1 MILERDGELRTLSG
15 FVDDLTVAGGRV
27 ALVRGE
33 AGIGK
38 STLVERFVAE
48 ESARAHVLV
57 GACDDLLTP
66 QPFGPVWDVA
76 RREPTVADPLSHGDT
91 RAVMEALLALLSR
104 PARPTVLVI
113 EDTQWADEATLDTI
127 RFLGRRIGRANG
139 LVLLT
144 YRDGEVDL
152 DHPLRQVIGDL
163 PPQRVERLLLRPL
176 SATAV
181 ATMIGD
187 RPFAV
192 DEILSLTGGN
202 PLFVAEVVGSGTAAV
217 PGSVR
222 DAVLARVA
230 KLPDG
235 ARQLLRLVSV
245 VPGGATRHL
254 VEALVGPTAE
264 AVQAA
269 SPRGLLVVDA
279 DDLFFRHEL
288 QRRAVE
294 SSLTPAERRELNRMV
309 LDRLGDRA
317 EPSRLVHHAR
327 EAGDVE
333 ALVRHAPRAARAAV
347 EIESHREAAAHFQAL
362 GPHLDRLPP
371 SERADVLEEWA
382 GSEVMLGSGRP
393 AELVTEAIAI
403 RRTLDDDVALART
416 LTLAVTVYERTA
428 MPAEAEACAVEA
440 VGILEPD
447 GPSRALARALTQQ
460 AWLLFMAGSDDRRA
474 VGLAE
479 RARRMAEA
487 EGDELTTVRAMMWA
501 GAIAYNAG
509 DHEAFA
515 VVEEAQRRAAR
526 AGFRQEETIALI
538 NLAGMC
544 GDVRDVARASD
555 LARRARE
562 TAARH
567 EQGSL
572 QAYAQAMY
580 AEILL
585 WQGSWEEAE
594 TTATDA
600 LQGGPHP
607 ANIGWRILGLLQARR
622 GRAEA
627 GSILER
633 ARSHAEQSGELQQL
647 DPMASVLAEYTWLVG
662 DDDADRRAFILAT
675 AEHARASGPPW
686 PSGALVLWLWKLD
699 LLDDVPA
706 HTPECYR
713 AIIDGRW
720 ELAAE
725 FWRSRGVPYEEGVAL
740 LHGDTEARLRAIEL
754 FEGLGAGATAARAR
768 RELRAVG
775 VRVPRGRS
783 ATTRAHLAGLT
794 SRQAEVLAL
803 LADGLSNAEI
813 ADRLFISPRTVE
825 NHVTAVLMKLDVAD
839 RRAAVSVAR
848 DRGFVA
854 S

>member
-66 QPFGPVWDVA
+66 QPFGPVWDIA
-76 RREPTVADPLSHGDT
+76 RREPTVAAPLSHGDT

-127 RFLGRRIGRANG
+127 TFLGRRIGRANG

-163 PPQRVERLLLRPL
+163 PPRHVERMALRPL

-187 RPFAV
+187 RPFEV

-202 PLFVAEVVGSGTAAV
+202 PLFVAEVLGSGTASV

-230 KLPDG
+230 RLPDG
-235 ARQLLRLVSV
+235 ARRLLRLVSV
-245 VPGGATRHL
+245 VPGGAARDL
-254 VEALVGPTAE
+254 VDELVAPTVGQVNAC
-264 AVQAA
+264 VLQ
-269 SPRGLLVVDA
+269 GLLAVGA
-279 DDLFFRHEL
+279 DGLSFRHEL

-294 SSLTPAERRELNRMV
+294 SSLTPAERRELNRVV
-309 LDRLGDRA
+309 LDSLDDRA

-333 ALVRHAPRAARAAV
+333 ALVRHAPRAARAAL

-362 GPHLDRLPP
+362 GPNLDRLPP
-371 SERADVLEEWA
+371 SERADVLEQWA
-382 GSEVMLGSGRP
+382 GSEVILGSVR
-393 AELVTEAIAI
+393 ATELMTKAIAI
-403 RRTLDDDVALART
+403 RRPLDDDAALART
-416 LTLAVTVYERTA
+416 LTRAVSVYEHTA
-428 MPAEAEACAVEA
+428 MPAEAEACAGEA
-440 VGILEPD
+440 VGILESD
-447 GPSRALARALTQQ
+447 GPSQALARALTQQ

-474 VGLAE
+474 VGMAE
-479 RARRMAEA
+479 RARSMAEA
-487 EGDELTTVRAMMWA
+487 EGDELTAVRAMTWQ

-509 DHEAFA
+509 DRDAFA

-544 GDVRDVARASD
+544 GDVRDVARAAD
-555 LARRARE
+555 LVRRARD

-567 EQGSL
+567 ELRSL

-585 WQGSWEEAE
+585 WQGAWEEAE
-594 TTATDA
+594 AAATEA
-600 LQGGPHP
+600 LHGGPHP
-607 ANIGWRILGLLQARR
+607 AGIAWRILGLLQARQ

-633 ARSHAEQSGELQQL
+633 ARAQAERSGELQQQ
-647 DPMASVLAEYTWLVG
+647 DPIASVLAEYTWLVG
-662 DDDADRRAFILAT
+662 DDDEDRRAFLLAT
-675 AEHARASGPPW
+675 AERARASGPPW

-699 LLDDVPA
+699 LLGDVPA
-706 HTPECYR
+706 HTPACYR
-713 AIIDGRW
+713 AIIDGGWQR
-720 ELAAE
+720 AAE

-768 RELRAVG
+768 QELRAVG

-783 ATTRAHLAGLT
+783 AATRAHVAGLT
-794 SRQAEVLAL
+794 ARQAEVLGL

-825 NHVTAVLMKLDVAD
+825 NHVTAVLMKLDAAD
-839 RRAAVSVAR
+839 RRSAVSVAR